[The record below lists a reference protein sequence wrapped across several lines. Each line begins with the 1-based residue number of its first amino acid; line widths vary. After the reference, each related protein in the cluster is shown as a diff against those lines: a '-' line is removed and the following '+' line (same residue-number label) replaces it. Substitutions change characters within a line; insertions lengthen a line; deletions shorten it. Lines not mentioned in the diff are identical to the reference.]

1 MRITFP
7 LISVALLLTTW
18 SATAGIPR
26 TRAQQAVEAVC
37 AKEPLRSGVAGIL
50 AVRADGDTLVA
61 VNIRQKL
68 VPASNVKLLTT
79 GLALYKLGADYRFET
94 RIACAGAVE
103 DGVLKGDVY
112 ILGGGDPTTGSRSDC
127 AEGVGRTFANW
138 AKFLTDAGIKTVEGR
153 ILGDPRAFGTPTPQN
168 LGWTFDDLGTYYGAG
183 PTGLNFFENAQNFYI
198 TPGAAG
204 AAPNYRVQY
213 PGTPWMHVEN
223 HAVTGPARSANS
235 LYYVNSTLAP
245 YGELAGSFPSD
256 RRGYT
261 LECSNAFGAY
271 TCAWYFRNYLQENGI
286 AVLGGWGDVTP
297 QGEVRTDLTPGT
309 PRTPAAA
316 ADSLTVLGSSYSP
329 RLADIVR
336 DTNAESDNFYA
347 ETLLKAV
354 ALRSGLTAGQD
365 DCEKAAEAG
374 LRAMGLR
381 PDGACH
387 QVDGSGLSRKN
398 YVSPSFFVRFL
409 RKMMT
414 LPVWK
419 PFFASLPVPG
429 TKGTLEDRFPKA
441 TQEFRDRIHMKTG
454 SMNGVRCFS
463 GYILA
468 ADGDPAH
475 TIVFSVLVNN
485 CPERSFQLVPP
496 LDAIIE
502 AIAAENE

>member
-37 AKEPLRSGVAGIL
+37 AKEPLRSGLAGVL

-61 VNIRQKL
+61 VNVRQKM

-79 GLALYKLGADYRFET
+79 GLALHMLGADYRFET
-94 RIACAGAVE
+94 RIAHTGAVV
-103 DGVLKGDVY
+103 DGTLKGDVY

-127 AEGVGRTFANW
+127 AEGVGKTFATW
-138 AKFLTDAGIKTVEGR
+138 AKLLADVGIKTVEGR
-153 ILGDPRAFGTPTPQN
+153 ILGDPRCFGTPTPQN

-198 TPGAAG
+198 TPGPAG

-213 PGTPWMHVEN
+213 PETPWMHVEN
-223 HAVTGPARSANS
+223 HAVTGPARSSNS

-245 YGELAGSFPSD
+245 YGELAGSFPAD

-271 TCAWYFRNYLQENGI
+271 TCAWYFRNYLQKNGI
-286 AVLGGWGDVTP
+286 AVLGGWGDITP

-309 PRTPAAA
+309 LRIPAAVT
-316 ADSLTVLGSSYSP
+316 DSLTVLGSSYSAP
-329 RLADIVR
+329 LAAIVR
-336 DTNAESDNFYA
+336 DTNGDSDNFYA
-347 ETLLKAV
+347 ETLLKAI
-354 ALRSGLTAGQD
+354 ALRSGLTASQD
-365 DCEKAAEAG
+365 DCEKAAESAMRALG
-374 LRAMGLR
+374 LRT
-381 PDGACH
+381 DGACR

-398 YVSPSFFVRFL
+398 YVSPAFFVRFL

-414 LPVWK
+414 LPAWE

-441 TQEFRDRIHMKTG
+441 PQEFKDRIHMKTG

-475 TIVFSVLVNN
+475 TVIFSVLVNN
-485 CPERSFQLVPP
+485 CPERSFQMVPP